1 MKRWIIAAASTLGLS
16 IAALVGV
23 VAYTAIGRAR
33 GENWSSLNGPEPVW
47 PAVVGFGA
55 MYVIPISALLL
66 VVLVVSAIVRAY
78 MPRSADRT

>member
-16 IAALVGV
+16 IAAFVGV

-55 MYVIPISALLL
+55 MYVIPISAFVL
-66 VVLVVSAIVRAY
+66 VVLVVGAIVRAY
-78 MPRSADRT
+78 MPRSAERT